1 MTKQTQIKRWYYR
14 SYSSYRAPRAI
25 VNRKYIHTAKQ
36 SKLTT
41 YWKGPGMETKQ
52 CLTPLG
58 WEARVEELI
67 LLLNDALQNTLQAIE
82 QTHPEG
88 PVGHELLG
96 VLRGRA
102 DVINSVTEFLDG
114 NTLTMTMLAGSDA
127 IQRRWRQNI
136 VHEQS

>member
-1 MTKQTQIKRWYYR
+1 MKTTK
-14 SYSSYRAPRAI
+14 
-25 VNRKYIHTAKQ
+25 
-36 SKLTT
+36 
-41 YWKGPGMETKQ
+41 

-58 WEARVEELI
+58 LEMQNTELI

-88 PVGHELLG
+88 PVGYELLG

-114 NTLTMTMLAGSDA
+114 NTLALTMLAGSDA
-127 IQRRWRQNI
+127 IQRRWQKSI
-136 VHEQS
+136 HPTDIAKID